1 MKQAL
6 FPSEIGF
13 WPAFSGHD
21 ATENTVERGFNVSP
35 HAVRQ
40 LLRFDKPFDR
50 FYVECPVI
58 YGHGLR
64 PKHAAERRTGQ
75 KSAKG
80 QNRVSVLSRQNS
92 LLYQVLLQA
101 GAFGREG
108 LQHLLRRK
116 IVYRFPECLKQTTI
130 HDARI

>member
-6 FPSEIGF
+6 FPNEIGF

-21 ATENTVERGFNVSP
+21 ATEDAVERDFNVSP
-35 HAVRQ
+35 HAVSQ
-40 LLRFDKPFDR
+40 LLRFDKAFDR
-50 FYVECPVI
+50 FHVESPVI
-58 YGHGLR
+58 YGHGFG
-64 PKHAAERRTGQ
+64 PNHAAERRTSQ

-80 QNRVSVLSRQNS
+80 QNRVSVLPRQNS

-101 GAFGREG
+101 GAFGRDG

-116 IVYRFPECLKQTTI
+116 VVYRFPECLKQTTI
-130 HDARI
+130 HDLPI